1 MGERQ
6 RRIRWQSSVRDLPNL
21 PHAAPARSAPTL
33 AVHPT
38 LARAR
43 RRRVH
48 TQPLQRRRC
57 RHRLVGT
64 RQQLRPPCH
73 THRARRRAFAKR
85 SHQKTG
91 PHTHKKR
98 AGQPFLFSEGGWTYF
113 FFEVN
118 PSCGRWLALARCHR
132 GGSPRTFQR
141 AASSPRGAQAT
152 PHPGKKNDRAPP
164 PPASP
169 RRAAPRLASPRLAAA
184 HAHTHPRARARSARA
199 KQPSKRVPNRE
210 PKGPGSN
217 REPVRPPPLAVL
229 AKASKAVHDIT

>member
-1 MGERQ
+1 MDGSFCRLTNSAHLLTGGFVTNMRSRGGAAIQFGSYLVAQRIVKRQ
-6 RRIRWQSSVRDLPNL
+6 VVTASRASPRSRRRLSICVAIAPGCGCCSAPVKHIL
-21 PHAAPARSAPTL
+21 APAEETPS
-33 AVHPT
+33 
-38 LARAR
+38 
-43 RRRVH
+43 
-48 TQPLQRRRC
+48 
-57 RHRLVGT
+57 
-64 RQQLRPPCH
+64 
-73 THRARRRAFAKR
+73 
-85 SHQKTG
+85 
-91 PHTHKKR
+91 
-98 AGQPFLFSEGGWTYF
+98 
-113 FFEVN
+113 VN

-141 AASSPRGAQAT
+141 AASSPRGAQAA
-152 PHPGKKNDRAPP
+152 PHPGKRNDRAPP

-229 AKASKAVHDIT
+229 AKASKAVLDIT